1 MKFQAKQ
8 DLKIVSANAHVDFAA
23 AKKIHLAVKGGASIT
38 IDGGITVQCPGTITV
53 HASKK
58 SFSGPVRM
66 SYALPLFEHPLK
78 TPCAGNYTIIKDASG
93 LPLEGYRYR
102 VQVPSGQQAEGVL
115 SKDGITR
122 ILGTEM
128 PEPMTLH
135 IALLKENQRL
145 NNPYLKRSDDL
156 GADIA
161 AAQPEAEMPGAA
173 VVDFDLDLDQ

>member
-1 MKFQAKQ
+1 MPG
-8 DLKIVSANAHVDFAA
+8 DDY
-23 AKKIHLAVKGGASIT
+23 GACEQEN
-38 IDGGITVQCPGTITV
+38 VQR
-53 HASKK
+53 
-58 SFSGPVRM
+58 PVRM

-78 TPCAGNYTIIKDASG
+78 TPCAGNYTIIKDACG

-161 AAQPEAEMPGAA
+161 AAEPEAEMPGAVA
-173 VVDFDLDLDQ
+173 VDFDLDLDQ